1 MVTYNVDHTDNQAY
15 HEFIDSFDIEW
26 NRKFGETDNFIV
38 ETRNHT
44 WQNLSGEF
52 EKQYSSGHEL
62 IEEVLEGVKYWRI
75 KVDFKDK
82 KCHIKLTSHD
92 NSIPAEFEVYPK

>member
-1 MVTYNVDHTDNQAY
+1 MVTYNVDHTDDQAY
-15 HEFIDSFDIEW
+15 YEFIDSFDIEW
-26 NRKFGETDNFIV
+26 GRKFGDVETFVV

-62 IEEVLEGVKYWRI
+62 IEDILDDVVSWSIEVEFQDELCYVE
-75 KVDFKDK
+75 
-82 KCHIKLTSHD
+82 LSSHD
-92 NSIPAEFEVYPK
+92 NTKPAEFRVYPQ